1 MGEEEDGNE
10 RKRMEGRKT
19 KKRQRFPIYKLTS
32 ITPTKLSII
41 SVHKS
46 NIVFL
51 TSVVAV

>member
-1 MGEEEDGNE
+1 MKEERWKGG
-10 RKRMEGRKT
+10 KQ
-19 KKRQRFPIYKLTS
+19 KKAEVSDLSMTA
-32 ITPTKLSII
+32 TKLSII